1 MWNKKGLYQYLL
13 AQVLLDR
20 EGEDYMVHLLF
31 GLKEGVSIQNNF
43 SLPAQSLTID
53 LSEVERGV

>member
-1 MWNKKGLYQYLL
+1 LYQYLV
-13 AQVLLDR
+13 AEVLLDR